1 MKAKGGQKNM
11 DAKEVTRPK
20 AAVPLLSFLILCVL
34 LSTTPLA
41 AELYTRTD
49 ELSCG
54 DAKVQAVTTC
64 ITEPNPHFPE
74 CTEQHFLF
82 SNPKAGI
89 SVRIRASGE
98 PADERTAGMTILGG
112 LAGDWA
118 CVKGKAG
125 LYVVIGYWTGGICE
139 WDEVFDLK
147 GRRVLAEK
155 GDCRP
160 TDRETI
166 RFNKKWDSLGLPN
179 PWPWNSFTNI
189 RVLKTDK

>member
-64 ITEPNPHFPE
+64 TRNQPAFSRVHRAAFS
-74 CTEQHFLF
+74 LF
-82 SNPKAGI
+82 QS
-89 SVRIRASGE
+89 
-98 PADERTAGMTILGG
+98 
-112 LAGDWA
+112 
-118 CVKGKAG
+118 
-125 LYVVIGYWTGGICE
+125 
-139 WDEVFDLK
+139 K
-147 GRRVLAEK
+147 GRDFREDKSIGRAGRRADRRDDDPRRVGRGLGVCQRESRAL
-155 GDCRP
+155 CRHRIL
-160 TDRETI
+160 DR
-166 RFNKKWDSLGLPN
+166 RDL
-179 PWPWNSFTNI
+179 
-189 RVLKTDK
+189 RVG